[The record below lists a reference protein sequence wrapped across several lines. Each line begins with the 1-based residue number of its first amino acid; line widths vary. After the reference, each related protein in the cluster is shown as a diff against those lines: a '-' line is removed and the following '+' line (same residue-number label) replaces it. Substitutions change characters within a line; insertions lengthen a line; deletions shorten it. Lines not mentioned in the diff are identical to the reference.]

1 MGRLWV
7 TDCPVCQ
14 KRLAQESREADQCKL
29 QVRKLENRCNLLI
42 LILAVLTALVG
53 AELLDQALSIT
64 DTVKKATTLS
74 EQPQT
79 DNRSYTSQADTNKPI
94 PNRQVFHGDSLF
106 GNLPP
111 LLVNLRVNTH
121 QTQIFTESQ
130 TPLYLPE
137 PGSGLLL
144 VAALIANNSGRKR

>member
-1 MGRLWV
+1 M

-29 QVRKLENRCNLLI
+29 EVRKLENRCNLLI

-64 DTVKKATTLS
+64 DTVQKATTLS

-79 DNRSYTSQADTNKPI
+79 DTRSYTSQADTNKPI
-94 PNRQVFHGDSLF
+94 PNRQVFHDDSLF

-111 LLVNLRVNTH
+111 LLVNLRVDTH
-121 QTQIFTESQ
+121 QTEIFTESQ